1 MGRYLKENFSVSKR
15 VFEEVDDSLDQSLS
29 EIIFG
34 EDENKLNLTE
44 NTQPAIMAVSIAT
57 FEALKMEKGLK
68 IDDFVFCAGHSLGE
82 YSALVASE
90 SLQLSEAAKILKKRG
105 RAMQSAL
112 PLGEGGMAAV
122 LNIDVESLEK
132 LILEKK
138 LLTIE
143 ISNDNCPGQCVISG
157 AKQEIDKMIMF
168 LKEELKKKSIPLPVS
183 APFHWAMMTPA
194 AKILEDYISDF
205 NFNNPKIPLVSN
217 VSAKGETS
225 KDEIKKLLVKCVYSR
240 VKWRETVEFFS
251 KNKIVK
257 ATECGPG
264 KALTNMF
271 KRFEFNIKCSKLDS
285 LEDIKNYE

>member
-1 MGRYLKENFSVSKR
+1 
-15 VFEEVDDSLDQSLS
+15 
-29 EIIFG
+29 
-34 EDENKLNLTE
+34 
-44 NTQPAIMAVSIAT
+44 MAVSIAT

-90 SLQLSEAAKILKKRG
+90 SLKLSEAAKILKKRG
-105 RAMQSAL
+105 QAMQSAV

-122 LNIDVESLEK
+122 LNIDIESLEK

-138 LLTIE
+138 LLTVE

-157 AKQEIDKMIMF
+157 AKKEIDKMIIF
-168 LKEELKKKSIPLPVS
+168 LKEEFKKKTIPLPVS
-183 APFHWAMMTPA
+183 APFHCAMMKPA

-205 NFNNPKIPLVSN
+205 DFNNPKIPLVSN
-217 VSAKGETS
+217 VSTRAETS
-225 KDEIKKLLVKCVYSR
+225 KDEIKKLLIKCVYSR
-240 VKWRETVEFFS
+240 VKWREIVEFFS
-251 KNKIVK
+251 KNKISK

-271 KRFEFNIKCSKLDS
+271 KRFECDIKCSKLDS